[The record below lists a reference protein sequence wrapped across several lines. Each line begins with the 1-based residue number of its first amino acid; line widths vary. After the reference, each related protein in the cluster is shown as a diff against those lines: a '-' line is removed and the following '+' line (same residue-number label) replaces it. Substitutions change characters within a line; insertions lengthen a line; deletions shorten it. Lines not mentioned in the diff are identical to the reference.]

1 MEFDLM
7 TGANTWKK
15 SAELAS
21 QLEAAGFSGM
31 LFTEAGQV
39 PWMMIA
45 AAATAAPSLN
55 FTTGIAVAFPRSP
68 MMSAQIAWELA
79 QNTEGRFRL
88 GLGSQVKGHIE
99 RRYSAQ
105 WDKPAPQMRDY
116 VNAFK
121 ACIRAFRQEEKL
133 HHEGP
138 YYNLSLL
145 PGQWAPGRHDHEDIK
160 IDISAVGPYMC
171 KVAGELCDGVHVH
184 PMHSMNYINTRLL
197 PDLQSGADR
206 SGRSASN
213 IDLIIPVFAI
223 PGDSAEERQSMINRT
238 RMQISFYGSTP
249 NYSFQFDDLGYD
261 GTTQKLGALMK
272 QGDIPAMAN
281 LISDEMLE
289 HFTLVARWDDMA
301 DTLIDRYQGIAS
313 RVVTYLASEDIHRH
327 PENLNKWGEIAKA
340 VRQH

>member
-7 TGANTWKK
+7 TSANTWKK
-15 SAELAS
+15 TADLATR
-21 QLEAAGFSGM
+21 LEEAGFSGM

-45 AAATAAPSLN
+45 AAASAAEKLS
-55 FTTGIAVAFPRSP
+55 FSTGIAVAFPRSP

-88 GLGSQVKGHIE
+88 GLGSQVRGHIE
-99 RRYSAQ
+99 RRYSAM

-116 VNAFK
+116 VSAFK

-145 PGQWAPGRHDHEDIK
+145 PGQWAPGRHDYEDIK

-171 KVAGELCDGVHVH
+171 RVAGELCDGVHVH
-184 PMHSMNYINTRLL
+184 PMHSIPYIQNRLL
-197 PDLQSGADR
+197 PELATGAKR
-206 SGRSASN
+206 SGRNAEE

-223 PGDSAEERQSMINRT
+223 PGDSPEERESMLNRA
-238 RMQISFYGSTP
+238 RMQVSFYGSTR
-249 NYSFQFDDLGYD
+249 NYAFQFDDLGFE
-261 GTTQKLGALMK
+261 GTTEKLGELIKA
-272 QGDIPAMAN
+272 GDINGMMAQ
-281 LISDEMLE
+281 ISDEMLE
-289 HFTLVARWDDMA
+289 HFAIVAPWDDMA
-301 DTLIDRYQGIAS
+301 DALINRYQGVAS
-313 RVVTYLASEDIHRH
+313 RVVTYLASEDIHKN
-327 PENLNKWGEIAKA
+327 PDNLGKWGEIATA
-340 VRQH
+340 VRAS